1 MTGEPPSTKPQEKLA
16 RLIPIKDTFAFKV
29 DPTAYRTKNK
39 SEVQGCLRIK
49 NKKGTPVN
57 VAKPG
62 SANAAEGGPA
72 KAPAGAAEKV
82 ERSSAE
88 NIN

>member
-1 MTGEPPSTKPQEKLA
+1 M
-16 RLIPIKDTFAFKV
+16 
-29 DPTAYRTKNK
+29 DPTGHRTKNK

-88 NIN
+88 NMN